1 MTAKQALM
9 ATAAAIDENASWE
22 EAYAQLELRRK
33 IDASEA
39 AVKRGEWVSND
50 EILAEIDQWLED
62 TP

>member
-1 MTAKQALM
+1 MTAKQALL

-50 EILAEIDQWLED
+50 EILAEIDQWLD
-62 TP
+62 NTP

>member
-1 MTAKQALM
+1 MTAKQALI
-9 ATAAAIDENASWE
+9 ATAAAIDESTSWE

-39 AVKRGEWVSND
+39 AVKRGEWVTND
-50 EILAEIDQWLED
+50 EILAEIDQWIQD

>member
-1 MTAKQALM
+1 MTAKQALI
-9 ATAAAIDENASWE
+9 ATAAAIEENASWE

-50 EILAEIDQWLED
+50 EILAEIDQWIQD

>member
-1 MTAKQALM
+1 MTAKQALI

-50 EILAEIDQWLED
+50 EILAEIDQWIQD

>member
-1 MTAKQALM
+1 MTAKQALL

-22 EAYAQLELRRK
+22 EAYVQLELRRK

-39 AVKRGEWVSND
+39 AVKRGDWVSND

-62 TP
+62 IP